1 MINKRR
7 QTNKQLSSSWSPS
20 SLPLVAMI
28 TVALFIAI
36 WFCRHLAI
44 AIVRTSSSP
53 QDPLFPLSLSKSSC
67 SCRRRHLDMYCISSH
82 LICNCRYD
90 PAPLCQGNSIIKQ
103 LYCFKNRLWHCHCLN
118 ISPLP
123 LSQSQ
128 CLSHC
133 HCFSPSQCSHRDC
146 FQSARRNCLICLFW
160 IATSQSIFNR
170 GWGWDE
176 SNNIPVFSNLTITVI
191 LSVAISTSSYIVS
204 LSSAPLSNHFQWLKW
219 KTLSLYSC
227 CWHFCVTLFDAV
239 GWPLPEFSHI
249 LN

>member
-1 MINKRR
+1 
-7 QTNKQLSSSWSPS
+7 
-20 SLPLVAMI
+20 MI

-128 CLSHC
+128 CLCHC
-133 HCFSPSQCSHRDC
+133 HCFSPP
-146 FQSARRNCLICLFW
+146 QSVA
-160 IATSQSIFNR
+160 IAIVFKAPAAIVWSAFSGLLRHNLYSIGGGGGMSRTTSQSSATLPSLSSCPSLFLL
-170 GWGWDE
+170 WA
-176 SNNIPVFSNLTITVI
+176 I
-191 LSVAISTSSYIVS
+191 LKT
-204 LSSAPLSNHFQWLKW
+204 SSAPLSNHFQWLK
-219 KTLSLYSC
+219 
-227 CWHFCVTLFDAV
+227 
-239 GWPLPEFSHI
+239 
-249 LN
+249 